1 MRPVDPFSVEKPS
14 LIVESQIW
22 LRETRQ
28 LAQQYAGLSDEQ
40 LRATSR
46 ELAFELREHQDVRRV
61 LPRGFALVQNAA
73 QRTIGLSHY
82 DVQFIGGRG
91 MALGQVVEMR
101 TGEGKTLT
109 AVLPLY
115 LHALLGKGSLL
126 ATANDYLA
134 RRDAEWM
141 GAIYRLLGLS
151 VGIIQTEMQRDER
164 RRAYAADITYGTMK
178 EFGFDF
184 LRDHSMGKRQRDAEL
199 WFGHRSNSQVADA
212 VAVQR
217 EPYYLLVDEAD
228 SILIDDAR
236 TPLILSAAPDPE
248 AKQRQLDLYRWAAA
262 TAPECVEDEH
272 YLYDKEKRKVELST
286 VGTAYIRGLVKPESL
301 AGIGLLEMY
310 EFIERGIQVYRD
322 YKLNKDYVIR
332 DGEIVIV
339 DEATGRV
346 SPGRRWSRGIHQ
358 AIEAKEE
365 VKVTLETRTE
375 AKITV
380 QAFVNRF
387 PVIGGMTGTAFTSA
401 REFRKVYRTSVKV
414 IPPNRPSK
422 RLSLPTI
429 VSPTEKEKW
438 EAVVSEILDVHQVG
452 RPILVGTRSIAK
464 SELLSHLL
472 RERGLPHL
480 VLNANHVEREA
491 EIVAEAGQHG
501 KVTVATNMAG
511 RGTDIQISE
520 DVRQLGGLHVIGTE
534 LHESA
539 RIDLQLFG
547 RCARQGD
554 PGTIRQFLAHD
565 DQLLDTAHGI
575 ARANWYRKI
584 GKLRGTEWWVK
595 LFRRAQEK
603 VEKRHY
609 RARKILMYNE
619 AQLAKS
625 QKEMGLDPIL
635 DHLD

>member
-1 MRPVDPFSVEKPS
+1 
-14 LIVESQIW
+14 
-22 LRETRQ
+22 
-28 LAQQYAGLSDEQ
+28 
-40 LRATSR
+40 
-46 ELAFELREHQDVRRV
+46 
-61 LPRGFALVQNAA
+61 
-73 QRTIGLSHY
+73 
-82 DVQFIGGRG
+82 
-91 MALGQVVEMR
+91 
-101 TGEGKTLT
+101 
-109 AVLPLY
+109 
-115 LHALLGKGSLL
+115 
-126 ATANDYLA
+126 
-134 RRDAEWM
+134 
-141 GAIYRLLGLS
+141 
-151 VGIIQTEMQRDER
+151 
-164 RRAYAADITYGTMK
+164 MK

-217 EPYYLLVDEAD
+217 EPYFLLVDEAD

-286 VGTAYIRGLVKPESL
+286 VGTAYIRGLVKPEAL

-539 RIDLQLFG
+539 RVDLQLFG

-565 DQLLDTAHGI
+565 DQLLDTAHGM